1 MSEMQ
6 HKIRYIFDENNIIL
20 CRNLSSES
28 FNLVLS
34 LIEVSYVT
42 PASTSR
48 CEKKNIYYKNV
59 NPYEVI
65 NNSSWLSGEK

>member
-1 MSEMQ
+1 MSEMR

-28 FNLVLS
+28 SNLVLS

-48 CEKKNIYYKNV
+48 CKKKNIF
-59 NPYEVI
+59 I
-65 NNSSWLSGEK
+65 TRM

>member
-1 MSEMQ
+1 MSEMR

-28 FNLVLS
+28 SNLVLS
-34 LIEVSYVT
+34 LIEFSYVT

-48 CEKKNIYYKNV
+48 CKKIYIYYKNV